1 LKQNRFY
8 WLLIILSQA
17 FKRKKAHKKS
27 ISYKGEIE
35 SVVELKNILRE
46 KEMMITDM
54 RLGSLAVN
62 HRLEQLEDAL
72 KNSKEETNNLKRNKE
87 FLERMMK
94 SKIIE

>member
-1 LKQNRFY
+1 LAFIYFSK
-8 WLLIILSQA
+8 A
-17 FKRKKAHKKS
+17 FKRKKIHSKS
-27 ISYKGEIE
+27 ISYKSETE
-35 SVVELKNILRE
+35 SVIELKNILRE

-72 KNSKEETNNLKRNKE
+72 KNSKEETNNLKKNKE
-87 FLERMMK
+87 FLEKMMK